1 MFYHHGWQNQSWTWP
16 TTINMQI
23 WRGMKEESTNIN
35 TTQSLQRYFY
45 SICKYIHRYVIYIHI
60 HVWVLLQC
68 LTLLVNYPNNGYLV
82 TEVQEPTSCLF
93 QAKYHRWTSVYAG
106 IPKNYILISVKEWMC
121 KQEWEETCREQ
132 DLHSCLS
139 FLYFA
144 KRAITQILG
153 SFSTSKDT
161 IKWIPHICVP
171 SILEFI

>member
-1 MFYHHGWQNQSWTWP
+1 MFYHHDWQNQSWTWP

-35 TTQSLQRYFY
+35 ATQSLQRYFY

-93 QAKYHRWTSVYAG
+93 QAKYHRWTFSVCWN
-106 IPKNYILISVKEWMC
+106 PKELYSNFSEGMNVQAIVRGNMQRTRPSLLPVLFILC
-121 KQEWEETCREQ
+121 
-132 DLHSCLS
+132 
-139 FLYFA
+139 
-144 KRAITQILG
+144 
-153 SFSTSKDT
+153 
-161 IKWIPHICVP
+161 
-171 SILEFI
+171 